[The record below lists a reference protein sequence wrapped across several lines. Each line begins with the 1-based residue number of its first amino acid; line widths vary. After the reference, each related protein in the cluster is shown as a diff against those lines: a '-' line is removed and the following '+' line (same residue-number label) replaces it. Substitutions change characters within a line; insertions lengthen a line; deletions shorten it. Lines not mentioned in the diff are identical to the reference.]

1 MKYIMFEDF
10 SGAPL
15 PIIFPKRID
24 FSEMREQIPYTK
36 VLSAGYVHVSGS
48 GCGFSCHGESKSLE
62 TCARPEDAGI
72 IAAKLANP
80 DL

>member
-10 SGAPL
+10 SGAAM

-24 FSEMREQIPYTK
+24 FAEMREQIPYTK
-36 VLSAGYVHVSGS
+36 VLSAGYVNFTGT
-48 GCGFSCHGESKSLE
+48 GFTCHGESKSLE
-62 TCARPEDAGI
+62 VHARPEDAGI
-72 IAAKLANP
+72 IAAKLTNP

>member
-10 SGAPL
+10 SGAPV

-24 FSEMREQIPYTK
+24 FAEMREQIPYTK
-36 VLSAGYVHVSGS
+36 VLSAGYVHVSTDA
-48 GCGFSCHGESKSLE
+48 GFTCFGASKSLQAH
-62 TCARPEDAGI
+62 ARAEDAGI
-72 IAAKLANP
+72 ISAKLANP

>member
-10 SGAPL
+10 SGAPV

-36 VLSAGYVHVSGS
+36 VLAAGYVHVSGTDAS
-48 GCGFSCHGESKSLE
+48 FACHGESKSLAVQ
-62 TCARPEDAGI
+62 ARPVDADI

-80 DL
+80 DI

>member
-10 SGAPL
+10 SGTPL

-36 VLSAGYVHVSGS
+36 VLSAGYVHVTSSG
-48 GCGFSCHGESKSLE
+48 FACHGESKSLAAQ
-62 TCARPEDAGI
+62 ARGEDALI
-72 IAAKLANP
+72 IAAKLATP

>member
-10 SGAPL
+10 SGASV

-24 FSEMREQIPYTK
+24 FVEMREQIPYTK
-36 VLSAGYVHVSGS
+36 VLSAGYVHVAGS
-48 GCGFSCHGESKSLE
+48 GFRCHGESKSLE
-62 TCARPEDAGI
+62 VQARPVDAEI

>member
-36 VLSAGYVHVSGS
+36 VLAAGYAHVTPT
-48 GCGFSCHGESKSLE
+48 GFACFGESKSLAAQ
-62 TCARPEDAGI
+62 ARSEDALI
-72 IAAKLANP
+72 IAAMLANP
-80 DL
+80 DI

>member
-10 SGAPL
+10 SGAPV

-24 FSEMREQIPYTK
+24 FSEMREQIPYTT
-36 VLSAGYVHVSGS
+36 VLSAGYVNVSS
-48 GCGFSCHGESKSLE
+48 ACAFTCHGESKSLE
-62 TCARPEDAGI
+62 AHARAEDAII

>member
-10 SGAPL
+10 SGAPV

-24 FSEMREQIPYTK
+24 FAEMREQIPYTK

-48 GCGFSCHGESKSLE
+48 GFACHGESKSLAAH
-62 TCARPEDAGI
+62 ARSEDALI

-80 DL
+80 DI

>member
-10 SGAPL
+10 SGTPL

-24 FSEMREQIPYTK
+24 FTEMREQIPYTK
-36 VLSAGYVHVSGS
+36 VLSAGYVHVT
-48 GCGFSCHGESKSLE
+48 GCGFACHGESKSLAAQ
-62 TCARPEDAGI
+62 ARGEDALI

>member
-10 SGAPL
+10 SGAPV

-36 VLSAGYVHVSGS
+36 VLSAGYVQLSGAS
-48 GCGFSCHGESKSLE
+48 FSCHGESKSLVAA
-62 TCARPEDAGI
+62 ARPEDSGI
-72 IAAKLANP
+72 ITAKLTNP
-80 DL
+80 DI

>member
-10 SGAPL
+10 SGAAM

-24 FSEMREQIPYTK
+24 FGEMREQIPYTK
-36 VLSAGYVHVSGS
+36 VLAAGYVHMTGT
-48 GCGFSCHGESKSLE
+48 GFACHGESKSLE
-62 TCARPEDAGI
+62 VQARAEDAAI
-72 IAAKLANP
+72 ITAKLTNP

>member
-10 SGAPL
+10 SGTPL

-36 VLSAGYVHVSGS
+36 VLSAGYVHVTASG
-48 GCGFSCHGESKSLE
+48 FACHGESKSLASQ
-62 TCARPEDAGI
+62 ARSEDALI

>member
-10 SGAPL
+10 SGAPV

-24 FSEMREQIPYTK
+24 FAEMREQIPYTK
-36 VLSAGYVHVSGS
+36 VLAAGYVQLTEA
-48 GCGFSCHGESKSLE
+48 GFSCYGESKSLAAQ
-62 TCARPEDAGI
+62 ARPEDAAVIG
-72 IAAKLANP
+72 AKLANP

>member
-10 SGAPL
+10 SGAPM

-36 VLSAGYVHVSGS
+36 VLSAGYVSMS
-48 GCGFSCHGESKSLE
+48 ATGFACHGESKSLE
-62 TCARPEDAGI
+62 VQARPEDATI
-72 IAAKLANP
+72 IAAKLTNP

>member
-10 SGAPL
+10 SGAPV

-24 FSEMREQIPYTK
+24 FTEMREQIPYTK
-36 VLSAGYVHVSGS
+36 VLSAGYVNVSGA
-48 GCGFSCHGESKSLE
+48 GVFTCHGESKSLE
-62 TCARPEDAGI
+62 VAARAEDSGI
-72 IAAKLANP
+72 ISAKLANP

>member
-10 SGAPL
+10 SGVPV

-24 FSEMREQIPYTK
+24 FVEMREQIPYTK
-36 VLSAGYVHVSGS
+36 VLAAGHVHLSGT
-48 GCGFSCHGESKSLE
+48 GFACFGSSKSLAAP
-62 TCARPEDAGI
+62 ARPEDALI

>member
-10 SGAPL
+10 SGAPV

-24 FSEMREQIPYTK
+24 FAEMREQIPYTK
-36 VLSAGYVHVSGS
+36 VLSAGHVHVSGA
-48 GCGFSCHGESKSLE
+48 GFACHGESKSLAVQ
-62 TCARPEDAGI
+62 ARSEDALI

>member
-10 SGAPL
+10 SGVPV

-24 FSEMREQIPYTK
+24 FLEMREQIPYTK
-36 VLSAGYVHVSGS
+36 VLAAGYVNFSGQ
-48 GCGFSCHGESKSLE
+48 GFACHGESKSLQVQ
-62 TCARPEDAGI
+62 ARPEDAGI
-72 IAAKLANP
+72 ITAKMSNP

>member
-10 SGAPL
+10 SGAPM

-36 VLSAGYVHVSGS
+36 VLSAGYVSLSGT
-48 GCGFSCHGESKSLE
+48 GFACHGESKSLE
-62 TCARPEDAGI
+62 VQARPEDAAI
-72 IAAKLANP
+72 IAAKLTDP